1 MIRANEIEIK
11 TVDMPWD
18 INVIKWKAGVDCSVI
33 EIYQNE
39 IAIRMENG
47 HWINYPKHNI
57 IYFEHDEIED

>member
-1 MIRANEIEIK
+1 MIRANEIEIVS
-11 TVDMPWD
+11 VDTD
-18 INVIKWKAGVDCSVI
+18 VKSRWKAGVDCSVI